1 MQLVVLT
8 FDRDGCCQFM
18 PITMNR
24 MDLGGGQELTNN
36 LNMKYTQFDKA
47 SQNLVKYIVGCISHV
62 LMHNQRQIT

>member
-1 MQLVVLT
+1 
-8 FDRDGCCQFM
+8 
-18 PITMNR
+18 

-62 LMHNQRQIT
+62 QMHNQRQIT